1 VKRYEEESRLDN
13 DEVRQTLSRISSN
26 LEEKILRF

>member
-13 DEVRQTLSRISSN
+13 DEVRQALTRVTSN
-26 LEEKILRF
+26 LEEKILR